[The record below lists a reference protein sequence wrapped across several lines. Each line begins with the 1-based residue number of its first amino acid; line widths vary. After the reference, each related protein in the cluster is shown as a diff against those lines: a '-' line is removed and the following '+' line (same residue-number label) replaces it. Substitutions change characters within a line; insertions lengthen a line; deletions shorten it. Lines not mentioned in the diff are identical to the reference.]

1 MNASGVISKLRGLIA
16 DPDVAIDLGT
26 ANTRLY
32 TVGGGL
38 VVDSPTV
45 LFNSSS
51 GRGSDG
57 FKTSYEG
64 RSAAHG
70 VMPMCGGVVTDAE
83 AAASLLGKFLQRA
96 RRFGIVKPRALVCA
110 PSDASQKERAALTGS
125 ILRAGASAV
134 KLIPEPLA
142 AAVGAGLDISLPYAQ
157 MLVDIG
163 DGVTDIAVIRSG
175 VLIRTA
181 AVRLGCS
188 DLYPA
193 VRRMAA
199 SRFRVALFSRE
210 AERLTREIGS
220 VRRSFAAR
228 DTSSALGLD
237 RISGRVTSVCVSGE
251 HVSGAIRP
259 VINVIKDTVR
269 CSFRRLPPD
278 IAAEVIEGGILLT
291 GGGACLPGM
300 RELIAEETFVEVNVA
315 ADPLHAVING
325 ASQMLAIG
333 EITGLWNKDER
344 RRSPT
349 PKNRGISTR
358 G

>member
-1 MNASGVISKLRGLIA
+1 MNAKHVISKLRGLIA
-16 DPDVAIDLGT
+16 DPDLAIDLGT

-32 TVGGGL
+32 AMGDGL

-45 LFNSSS
+45 LFESSS
-51 GRGSDG
+51 DRGGDAQSS
-57 FKTSYEG
+57 FKTSNEG
-64 RSAAHG
+64 AYAARG
-70 VMPMCGGVVTDAE
+70 VMPLSGGVVTDAE
-83 AAASLLGKFLQRA
+83 AAAALLGKFLQRA
-96 RRFGIVKPRALVCA
+96 RRFGIVNPRALVCA

-125 ILRAGASAV
+125 VLRAGASAV
-134 KLIPEPLA
+134 KVIPEPLA

-175 VLIRTA
+175 VLVRTA

-193 VRRMAA
+193 VRRLVA
-199 SRFRVALFSRE
+199 SRFRVMLFSRE

-220 VRRSFAAR
+220 VHRSSEPGA
-228 DTSSALGLD
+228 TSSALGLN
-237 RISGRVTSVCVSGE
+237 RINGRVTSVCISSEDVS
-251 HVSGAIRP
+251 SAIRP
-259 VINVIKDTVR
+259 VIDVIRETVS
-269 CSFRRLPPD
+269 CAFRRLPPD

-300 RELIAEETFVEVNVA
+300 RELIAEETSVEVKVA

-333 EITGLWNKDER
+333 EITELWNKDER
-344 RRSPT
+344 RWSPT
-349 PKNRGISTR
+349 PCNSP
-358 G
+358 

>member
-1 MNASGVISKLRGLIA
+1 MNGSRVISKLRRLIA

-32 TVGGGL
+32 AMGGGL

-51 GRGSDG
+51 GHGGDG
-57 FKTSYEG
+57 FKTSDEG
-64 RSAAHG
+64 RSAGRG
-70 VMPMCGGVVTDAE
+70 VMPLRGGVVTDAE

-96 RRFGIVKPRALVCA
+96 LRFGIVKPRALVCA
-110 PSDASQKERAALTGS
+110 PSDATQKERAALIGS
-125 ILRAGASAV
+125 VLSAGASAV
-134 KLIPEPLA
+134 KVIPEPLA

-193 VRRMAA
+193 VCRMAA

-220 VRRSFAAR
+220 MHRSFAAR

-237 RISGRVTSVCVSGE
+237 RINGRVTSVCVSGE
-251 HVSGAIRP
+251 DVSSAIRP
-259 VINVIKDTVR
+259 VINVIKDTVG
-269 CSFRRLPPD
+269 STFRRLPPD
-278 IAAEVIEGGILLT
+278 IGAEVIESGILLT

-300 RELIAEETFVEVNVA
+300 SELIATETLVEVKVA

-325 ASQMLAIG
+325 ASQMLAVG
-333 EITGLWNKDER
+333 EITELWGKDER
-344 RRSPT
+344 RYSPT
-349 PKNRGISTR
+349 
-358 G
+358 

>member
-1 MNASGVISKLRGLIA
+1 MNASSVISKLRRLIA

-45 LFNSSS
+45 LFNSSP
-51 GRGSDG
+51 GREGDG
-57 FKTSYEG
+57 FKSSGEG
-64 RSAAHG
+64 AFAGRG
-70 VMPMCGGVVTDAE
+70 VMPLRGGVVTDAE
-83 AAASLLGKFLQRA
+83 AAASLLEKFLQRTL
-96 RRFGIVKPRALVCA
+96 RFGIVKPRALVCA
-110 PSDASQKERAALTGS
+110 PSDATQKERAALTGS
-125 ILRAGASAV
+125 VLRAGASAV
-134 KLIPEPLA
+134 KVIPEPLA

-175 VLIRTA
+175 ALIRTA
-181 AVRLGCS
+181 AVRVGCS

-193 VRRMAA
+193 VCRMAA

-228 DTSSALGLD
+228 ETSSALGLD
-237 RISGRVTSVCVSGE
+237 RMNGRVTSVRVSGE
-251 HVSGAIRP
+251 DVSGAIRP
-259 VINVIKDTVR
+259 VINVIRDAVGNT
-269 CSFRRLPPD
+269 FRRLPPN
-278 IAAEVIEGGILLT
+278 IGAEVIESGILLT

-300 RELIAEETFVEVNVA
+300 SELIAEETLVEVKVA

-325 ASQMLAIG
+325 ASRMLAVG
-333 EITGLWNKDER
+333 ELTGLWGKDER
-344 RRSPT
+344 R
-349 PKNRGISTR
+349 
-358 G
+358 